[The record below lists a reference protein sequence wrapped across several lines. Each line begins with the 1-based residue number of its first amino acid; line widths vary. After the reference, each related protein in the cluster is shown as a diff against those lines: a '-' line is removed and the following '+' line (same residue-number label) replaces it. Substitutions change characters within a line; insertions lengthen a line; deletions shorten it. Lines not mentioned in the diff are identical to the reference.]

1 MNTILIVDDN
11 AGNLTLLR
19 DILERHQYTVLTT
32 QHGAEAL
39 DTAQHTPPDLII
51 TDVLMPVMDGFTL
64 CYVWQQDDRL
74 KTIPFVF
81 YTATYTTPEDQEFG
95 LKLGAARYLIKPLN
109 PTELVN
115 VVRDI
120 LHDAP
125 LAQTP
130 SIKEETAYLKGYNE
144 ALVRKLERKIAQ
156 LEAANQ
162 ALEREI
168 ADRQQIEQKLRREHD
183 LVEQIMQ
190 TSPTSI
196 TVVNREGKITYANAQ
211 SETVLGLTKTG
222 IMERTYNAPAWR
234 ITDVDGAPF
243 PEDRLPFV
251 RVMGTGHPVHNVHHA
266 IEWPDGRRR
275 LLSINAAPLF
285 DANGHIDGM
294 VAAIEDITERVQAEK
309 ALATFRTRYERMFR
323 NHVAIMLLINPETG
337 LIMDANQ
344 AACQYYGY
352 SHEQITT
359 MLISEINTLPQEQIY
374 KEMHYVRTEQKN
386 YLTLKHRLAS
396 GIERDVE
403 VFSCPVEIEQ
413 HTLLYSIIHD
423 ITERKQAEDALKI
436 SEEQYRRI
444 FESVTDALLVA
455 DVAEANFVEVNP
467 AACRIYGYTRDE
479 MIGMNARD
487 LMHPD
492 YHPMLERFIRDIQT
506 TGTFRGEPIE
516 LRQNGEPFHT
526 EVKGSLI
533 IFQNKP
539 HVLVFVQ
546 DVTERRKAAQ
556 QHLAYEMEQ
565 ARANVLQHFI
575 SHASHDLRTPLTT
588 IKTNI
593 YLLNKLTDPVKQQRH
608 LDILNTQTTHLERLL
623 EDMLNMS
630 RLDKDIVFK
639 FVPTNVN
646 ALVDQ
651 IIIRQRALIQ
661 QKSHTVTVTTDPAV
675 PLTPADHSQLDH
687 ALTNILLNALHY
699 TPDGGT
705 IMIRT
710 SHRDQHV
717 MIAIADTGIGI
728 APNDLDHIFDRFY
741 RVDKAR
747 GTNTG
752 GAGLGLA
759 IAKRIVD
766 AHQGTIEVE
775 SEPGVGSTFTITLPC
790 APEN

>member
-168 ADRQQIEQKLRREHD
+168 ADRQQVEQKLRREHD

-455 DVAEANFVEVNP
+455 DVAEATFVEVNP

-487 LMHPD
+487 LIHPD